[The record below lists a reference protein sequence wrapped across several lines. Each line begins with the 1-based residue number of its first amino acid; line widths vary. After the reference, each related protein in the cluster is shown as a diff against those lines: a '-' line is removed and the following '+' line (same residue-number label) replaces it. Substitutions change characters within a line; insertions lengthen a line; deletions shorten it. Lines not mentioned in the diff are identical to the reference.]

1 MDRGS
6 DKSIQTGYSEDMVK
20 NQNRSALVLGGSDR
34 IGRAVAEHLYLQGY
48 RIALHYFR
56 DSEGVSETSR
66 LCGNAPVFQGDLR
79 REDEIDRIYRE
90 VFTRFSHVDV
100 VVNCASIFRTVP
112 FSGSDSGQW
121 EDVYALH
128 VRAAF
133 LLTRSLHA
141 MVAGGEH
148 SVLIIHFGD
157 ATASHQ
163 VLQRPLYALSKS
175 ALMQQVAPLAL
186 LSAPEVR
193 VNGIA
198 PGLILPNSEAER
210 LYFEKRERQ
219 LPLNRL
225 ASLEDILMTCDFLI
239 SNRSVTGQVISV
251 DGGESLL

>member
-20 NQNRSALVLGGSDR
+20 NHSALILGGSDR
-34 IGRAVAEHLYLQGY
+34 IGRAVAEHLHRQGY
-48 RIALHYFR
+48 RMALHYYR
-56 DSEGVSETSR
+56 DREGVSETSR

-79 REDEIDRIYRE
+79 REEDIDRIYRE
-90 VFTRFSHVDV
+90 VFTSFSHVDV
-100 VVNCASIFRTVP
+100 VVNCASVFRTVD
-112 FSGSDSGQW
+112 FSGSDSSQW
-121 EDVYALH
+121 EDAYALH

-133 LLTRSLHA
+133 LLTRRLHA
-141 MVAGGEH
+141 MIAGG
-148 SVLIIHFGD
+148 VQRALIIHFGD

-193 VNGIA
+193 VNAIA
-198 PGLILPNSEAER
+198 PGLVLPNSEAER
-210 LYFEKRERQ
+210 LYFERRKQEIPLRE
-219 LPLNRL
+219 L
-225 ASLEDILMTCDFLI
+225 ATLEDILATCDFLI
-239 SNRSVTGQVISV
+239 SNRSLTGQVIHV